1 MVGIND
7 KFKSL
12 MNQAQQKIT
21 EIKKEGSP
29 QELLNKLSNFST
41 KLDNYNLSS
50 ADNQASRNNFKMA
63 IFILEQIPQKS
74 EAYAEAQ
81 QKLIKYRNV
90 VATELFQDADNKY
103 HNGRFTEA
111 LFSLKRIPETAQ
123 IYSQAQIKI
132 VECEKAIKQQEL
144 EKQREQEKRL
154 VEQAANYA
162 AGHNFNKA
170 ISILEGIRQ
179 SSEIYLDVQQKINKY
194 RDSLALCL
202 VQEGIDKYKHGHF
215 VEAIAALKLVPNR
228 TLAYQQAQDKISEC
242 EEAIRQQALA
252 KQREQE
258 QQALAKQKEQERL
271 LREKQELIASFK
283 HLVPINY
290 NGKLVAAALVDNLT
304 YLINSVEEK
313 HFLDEINSDSETYAN
328 GIFVIVK
335 LTVSN
340 NGKKPQSMFSSMY
353 LVDELEREFSYSV
366 SGKMAL
372 YMSGDKTVEII
383 QSEVQPGLQNNITI
397 VFDIPVEA
405 EDLKLKIPN
414 GLFGKPVILPLSLAL

>member
-21 EIKKEGSP
+21 EIKKESSS
-29 QELLNKLSNFST
+29 QEFVNKFSGIVT
-41 KLDNYNLSS
+41 KLENYQLSY
-50 ADNQASRNNFKMA
+50 AKTLASKNNFKAA
-63 IFILEQIPQKS
+63 ISVLEQIPQKS
-74 EAYAEAQ
+74 EFYAEAQ
-81 QKLIKYRNV
+81 QKLVEYRNV
-90 VATELFQDADNKY
+90 FATDLFQDADNKY

-162 AGHNFNKA
+162 ASHDFKKA

-179 SSEIYLDVQQKINKY
+179 SSEIYVDVQQKINKY

-215 VEAIAALKLVPNR
+215 AEAIATFKLVPNR
-228 TLAYQQAQDKISEC
+228 TLAYQQAQDKITEC
-242 EEAIRQQALA
+242 EEAIKQQALA

-258 QQALAKQKEQERL
+258 RL
-271 LREKQELIASFK
+271 LREKQDLIASFK

-290 NGKLVAAALVDNLT
+290 KGKLVAVALVDNLT
-304 YLINSVEEK
+304 YMINSVEEK
-313 HFLDEINSDSETYAN
+313 SWINGFSIDSKTYAN
-328 GIFVIVK
+328 GKFVIVK

-340 NGKKPQSMFSSMY
+340 TGKKPQSMFSNMY
-353 LVDELEREFSYSV
+353 LLDKLEREFSYSS
-366 SGKMAL
+366 SGKSAL
-372 YMSGDKTVEII
+372 LMSGDQTVEILE
-383 QSEVQPGLQNNITI
+383 SEVQPGLQNNISI
-397 VFDIPVEA
+397 VFDIPVGA

-414 GLFGKPVILPLSLAL
+414 RLFGKPVILPLSLAL